1 MRETDPSS
9 VGALLIL
16 EGIGAGDTV
25 YWETLGR
32 ENLTEL
38 VVCWNFLRGGVEP
51 VFSMS
56 GMMTS
61 MFLAGTAS
69 VGPLF

>member
-38 VVCWNFLRGGVEP
+38 VVCWNFLQP
-51 VFSMS
+51 KSP
-56 GMMTS
+56 
-61 MFLAGTAS
+61 A
-69 VGPLF
+69 